1 MRGGMKLW
9 IAAAFVITLGA
20 AGEARAD
27 VPPEPEK
34 KGGCAID
41 SSEAAS
47 PLALGL
53 ALAGLAL
60 RRRGGAPLRAR

>member
-1 MRGGMKLW
+1 MQPW
-9 IAAAFVITLGA
+9 IIAAFVVTLGA
-20 AGEARAD
+20 AGSARAD

-41 SSEAAS
+41 GSDAAS

-60 RRRGGAPLRAR
+60 RRRGGAALRGR